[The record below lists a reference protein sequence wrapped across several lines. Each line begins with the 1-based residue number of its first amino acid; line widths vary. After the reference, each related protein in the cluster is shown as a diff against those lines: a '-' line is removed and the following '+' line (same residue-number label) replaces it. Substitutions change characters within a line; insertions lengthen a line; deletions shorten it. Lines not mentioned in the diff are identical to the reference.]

1 VAKYLTYIEQL
12 QKLLET
18 LKTHE
23 QENIETAST
32 IMFDAI
38 KNHHNIF
45 VFGASHAGIISQELF
60 YRAGGLALINPV
72 IAQELELSNR
82 PVTMTSQME
91 RLDGYG
97 TLLAQKTPFSDHDV
111 LITHSVSGR
120 NTVMIDFVLAAQKKN
135 VKVIAITNLNY
146 SKSVESRHSSH
157 KRLFE
162 LADVTIDNH
171 GELGDASIQFDGLA
185 QKVGPTSTVIGSA
198 IANSLVVRTVELCL
212 NNNIEPPVFYSANI
226 NGGDEK
232 NLETFKTYKNHI
244 FYM

>member
-1 VAKYLTYIEQL
+1 MSKHIQYIEQL
-12 QKLLET
+12 QKLLDVI
-18 LKTHE
+18 KTE
-23 QENIETAST
+23 ELLSINLAAKVIFE
-32 IMFDAI
+32 AI
-38 KNHHNIF
+38 QNQNNIF
-45 VFGASHAGIISQELF
+45 VFGASHAGIITHELF

-97 TLLAQKTPFSDHDV
+97 TLLAQKTPFKEGDV
-111 LITHSVSGR
+111 LLTHSVSGR
-120 NTVMIDFVLAAQKKN
+120 NTVMIDFVLAAQAKY

-146 SKSVESRHSSH
+146 SKSVESRHPSK

-162 LADVTIDNH
+162 LADITINNH
-171 GELGDASIQFDGLA
+171 GELGDASIAFDGLD
-185 QKVGPTSTVIGSA
+185 QKVGPTSTVLGTT
-198 IANSLVVRTVELCL
+198 IANSIVISAVELCL
-212 NNNIEPPVFYSANI
+212 KNNIHPPIFYSANI

-232 NLETFKTYKNHI
+232 NLETFKKYKNHI

>member
-1 VAKYLTYIEQL
+1 MSKHITYLDQL
-12 QKLLET
+12 QKLLESI
-18 LKTHE
+18 KTDEMPH
-23 QENIETAST
+23 IEKAAQM
-32 IMFDAI
+32 IFEAI
-38 KNHHNIF
+38 QSQNNIF
-45 VFGASHAGIISQELF
+45 VFGASHAGIITQELF

-97 TLLAQKTPFSDHDV
+97 TLLADKTPFQEGDV

-120 NTVMIDFVLAAQKKN
+120 NTVMIDFVLAAQKKKVN
-135 VKVIAITNLNY
+135 VIAITNLSY
-146 SKSVESRHSSH
+146 SKSVESRHPSQQ
-157 KRLFE
+157 RLFE

-171 GELGDASIQFDGLA
+171 GERGDASIQFEGLE
-185 QKVGPTSTVIGSA
+185 QKVGPTSTVMGTA
-198 IANSLVVRTVELCL
+198 IANSVVVRAVELCL
-212 NNNIEPPVFYSANI
+212 EHDIHPPVFYSANI

-232 NLETFKTYKNHI
+232 NLETFKKFKKHI

>member
-1 VAKYLTYIEQL
+1 MSKHITYLDQL
-12 QKLLET
+12 QKLLESI
-18 LKTHE
+18 KTHE
-23 QENIETAST
+23 MPHIEKAAQM
-32 IMFDAI
+32 IFGAI
-38 KNHHNIF
+38 QSQHNIF
-45 VFGASHAGIISQELF
+45 VFGASHAGIITQELF

-97 TLLAQKTPFSDHDV
+97 TLLADKTPFQEGDV

-120 NTVMIDFVLAAQKKN
+120 NTVMIDFVLAAQKKKVN
-135 VKVIAITNLNY
+135 VIAITNLSY
-146 SKSVESRHSSH
+146 SKSVESRHPSH
-157 KRLFE
+157 QRLFE

-171 GELGDASIQFDGLA
+171 GELGDASIQFEGLE
-185 QKVGPTSTVIGSA
+185 QKVGPTSTVMGTA
-198 IANSLVVRTVELCL
+198 IANSVVVRAVELCL
-212 NNNIEPPVFYSANI
+212 EHDIHPPVFYSANI

-232 NLETFKTYKNHI
+232 NLETFKKFKNHI